1 MNPKY
6 AVTFGKLCWQAKPD
20 EPAYRCSK
28 EMNHTGDHEYSD
40 GAVTKTWPREG
51 ELR

>member
-1 MNPKY
+1 MDPKY

-28 EMNHTGDHEYSD
+28 AAGHADDKHEYSD
-40 GAVTKTWPREG
+40 GAVTKTWPQKES
-51 ELR
+51 